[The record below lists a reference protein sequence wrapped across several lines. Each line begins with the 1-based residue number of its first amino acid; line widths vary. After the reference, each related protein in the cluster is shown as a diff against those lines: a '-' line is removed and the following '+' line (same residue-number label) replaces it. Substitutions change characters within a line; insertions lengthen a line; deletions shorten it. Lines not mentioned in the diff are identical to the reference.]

1 MPGENLSRDEARER
15 AALLSVDGYEV
26 SLDVRSALGDG
37 PAREG
42 APRTFRSVTTIRFRC
57 AEPGATSF
65 ADLIAPSVT
74 AVSLNG
80 RDLDPSEVF
89 DGSRIVL
96 EDLAADNELV
106 VDAQCAY
113 SRTGEGL
120 HRFVDPEDG
129 EVYLYTQ
136 YEPADSRRVFANF
149 EQPDLK
155 APYRFEVRAPEGW
168 VVWSNG
174 VGEQTD
180 GVGVQ
185 GDVAVVVQLA
195 DRDPQPRGAVEHD
208 DGVSFER
215 AELTDTHPGA

>member
-1 MPGENLSRDEARER
+1 MPGENLSRDEARRR
-15 AALLSVDGYEV
+15 AELLSVDGYAV
-26 SLDVRSALGDG
+26 ALDLRSAVGDG
-37 PAREG
+37 PGDE
-42 APRTFRSVTTIRFRC
+42 PRTFRSVTTVRFRS
-57 AEPGATSF
+57 AEAGVSTF

-74 AVSLNG
+74 SVKLNG
-80 RDLDPSEVF
+80 RELDPAAVF
-89 DGSRIVL
+89 DGSRIALDGIATENV
-96 EDLAADNELV
+96 LV

-155 APYRFEVRAPEGW
+155 APYEFEVTAPDGW
-168 VVWSNG
+168 TVWSNG

-180 GVGVQ
+180 GVWSFAETKPISTYIT
-185 GDVAVVVQLA
+185 AVVA
-195 DRDPQPRGAVEHD
+195 AR
-208 DGVSFER
+208 
-215 AELTDTHPGA
+215 TTT

>member
-26 SLDVRSALGDG
+26 SLDLRSAVGDAAG
-37 PAREG
+37 PE
-42 APRTFRSVTTIRFRC
+42 PRTFRSVTTVRFRC
-57 AEPGATSF
+57 SDPGATSF

-80 RDLDPSEVF
+80 KDLDPSEVF
-89 DGSRIVL
+89 DGTRIVL
-96 EDLAADNELV
+96 EELAAENELV
-106 VDAQCAY
+106 VDARCAY

-155 APYRFEVRAPEGW
+155 APFRFEVRAPEGW
-168 VVWSNG
+168 TVWSNG
-174 VGEQTD
+174 VGERHD
-180 GVGVQ
+180 GVCGS
-185 GDVAVVVQLA
+185 
-195 DRDPQPRGAVEHD
+195 RRRSRSPRT
-208 DGVSFER
+208 SRRSWR
-215 AELTDTHPGA
+215 ARTTT

>member
-15 AALLSVDGYEV
+15 AALLAVDGYEV
-26 SLDVRSALGDG
+26 SLDVRSALGEGDG
-37 PAREG
+37 DG

-57 AEPGATSF
+57 AEPGASSF

-74 AVSLNG
+74 SVSLNG

-89 DGSRIVL
+89 DGSRIAL
-96 EDLAADNELV
+96 EDLAAENELV

-136 YEPADSRRVFANF
+136 YEPADARRVFANF

-155 APYRFEVRAPEGW
+155 APYRFEVTAPEGW
-168 VVWSNG
+168 RVWSNG
-174 VGEQTD
+174 AEESREGEVHRFAETLPISTYIT
-180 GVGVQ
+180 
-185 GDVAVVVQLA
+185 VVVAGPYTGDL
-195 DRDPQPRGAVEHD
+195 R
-208 DGVSFER
+208 
-215 AELTDTHPGA
+215 